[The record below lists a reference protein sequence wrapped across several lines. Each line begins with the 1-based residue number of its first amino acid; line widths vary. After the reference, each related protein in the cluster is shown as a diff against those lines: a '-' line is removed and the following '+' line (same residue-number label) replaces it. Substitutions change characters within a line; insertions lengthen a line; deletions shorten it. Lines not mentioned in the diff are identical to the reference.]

1 MSARIDCSGLSVAT
15 ELHDLIN
22 QEIAPEAGVD
32 PAVFWQGLADIVFEM
47 SPKNREM
54 LEKRRKMHEIIGQW
68 HHERPG
74 SIDFP
79 QYKKLLKD
87 IGYLL
92 PEGDAFTIT
101 TENVDPEIA
110 CVAGPQLVVPVNNA
124 RFALNA
130 ANARWGSLYDAYY
143 GTDVISEEDGCEK
156 GSRFNPARGEKVIA
170 LAAALL
176 DEVFPLAHGSHSEV
190 EHYRVQ
196 KNAAEAELVIELG
209 NGKSTSLARRQ
220 QFTGYAKVKGE
231 QRILLKNNGLHV
243 ELQIDRESP
252 IGRMSASGLKDVLVE
267 SAITTIQD

>member
-92 PEGDAFTIT
+92 PEGDAYTIT
-101 TENVDPEIA
+101 TENIDPEIA
-110 CVAGPQLVVPVNNA
+110 GVAGPQLVVPVNNA

-143 GTDVISEEDGCEK
+143 GTDVIPEDDGCEK
-156 GSRFNPARGEKVIA
+156 GTSFNPARGHKVIER
-170 LAAALL
+170 AA
-176 DEVFPLAHGSHSEV
+176 
-190 EHYRVQ
+190 
-196 KNAAEAELVIELG
+196 
-209 NGKSTSLARRQ
+209 
-220 QFTGYAKVKGE
+220 
-231 QRILLKNNGLHV
+231 
-243 ELQIDRESP
+243 
-252 IGRMSASGLKDVLVE
+252 
-267 SAITTIQD
+267 